1 MDMRFLH
8 TLKFQITL
16 ALSLLILAL
25 IGAIVASQYQ
35 FDELYRT
42 EKVLQL
48 SGKLQKASNQMSMQA
63 MNYLAYTPDESTT
76 YERDLKLYYQD
87 LIAHVET
94 FDMID
99 QAFMET
105 RFSSEMTGLDE
116 MMQSPRCPKVE
127 KSVRKFHGA
136 WLLWRKDLMSKLGK
150 QASMPMLV
158 SAAGYID
165 KQGQTL
171 AEALDR
177 LIFELEQNANDR
189 KQQLALFNQAV
200 LLFAVVTVLVILL
213 WFYRRVIKPLEKVT
227 AGMKT
232 IALGNFHQRLKV
244 EGADEISQMNQQF
257 NYLGQHVDALFQ
269 LMTRLYEGG
278 NLDEVLQF
286 LTEEFSE
293 ILPIDWVG
301 VLFVTGDGR
310 IQLEKGFSEAGPE
323 SFGSIRFE
331 LEGTLL
337 QQSMQS
343 GQPLHIENIRARLA
357 ENDRYQFLRILID
370 KNCHEAIF
378 LPLLEPGALEGVLV
392 FASGQSSHYTQEH
405 LLLLRNLSMLITLS
419 FNQTVK
425 LADYQHLAAI
435 GRFATGI
442 AHEIRSPLATINMAL
457 DYFRAADLPENMTRR
472 ALLASDEAE
481 RLKHLMEDILL
492 YAKPMVIKTQ
502 RHELEPVIRLA
513 AELLNDLYVSRGLHF
528 EMIVP
533 ASLPKVLIDTE
544 RMQQVIMNLMQNA
557 AQASAEGGT
566 VMLVLSTSPINGW
579 LEMTINNQGEMIQA
593 NMLDKVF
600 DAFYTTRAHGTGLGL
615 NITKRIVDAHGGQ
628 MEVESDE
635 VRGTTFTLS
644 LPPCREP

>member
-99 QAFMET
+99 QAFMEK

-213 WFYRRVIKPLEKVT
+213 WFYRRVIKPLEKAT